1 MKIREI
7 IPLLFTYYIYHMH
20 NKGDFMYSGRS
31 YKRKWLMATLSY
43 GFNYPRNFT
52 IQNFKKI
59 EIFSLKILNFFS

>member
-1 MKIREI
+1 
-7 IPLLFTYYIYHMH
+7 MH